1 MKRRNMTRR
10 GFMCPECGCVQVAY
24 KRSCRRTKTGHI
36 KTMYCWKC
44 KTIQDLVQLSQYD
57 Y

>member
-1 MKRRNMTRR
+1 MKKRNMTRR
-10 GFMCPECGCVQVAY
+10 GFMCPECDCVQVAY

-44 KTIQDLVQLSQYD
+44 RTIQNLVQLSRYD